1 MLTPSP
7 RVLRRAAAAL
17 VLLMPTVAAAQ
28 EATPFL
34 PSADLPPALER
45 VLRDYERA
53 WAAGDAAG
61 LADLFTEDGFVLSNG
76 AEPIRGREVIRGQYA
91 NAGGPL
97 RLRALG
103 YATADTVGYIVGA
116 YRYGDATVDGGKF
129 VLALRREPGG
139 RWLIAAD
146 IDNSIRRP

>member
-1 MLTPSP
+1 MMP
-7 RVLRRAAAAL
+7 VL
-17 VLLMPTVAAAQ
+17 AAAQ
-28 EATPFL
+28 DAPPPL
-34 PSADLPPALER
+34 PSADLPLPLER

-53 WAAGDAAG
+53 WAAGAAAA
-61 LADLFTEDGFVLSNG
+61 LAALFTEDGFVLSNG
-76 AEPIRGREVIRGQYA
+76 AEPIRGRDAIRRKYA
-91 NAGGPL
+91 TAGGPL

-116 YRYGDATVDGGKF
+116 YRYGDAAQDTGKF
-129 VLALRREPGG
+129 VLALRRGPDG

>member
-1 MLTPSP
+1 MRPAT
-7 RVLRRAAAAL
+7 AL
-17 VLLMPTVAAAQ
+17 LALLLPAVAAAQ
-28 EATPFL
+28 DAPRAL
-34 PSADLPPALER
+34 PSVDLPPTLER

-61 LADLFTEDGFVLSNG
+61 LATLFTEDGFVLSNG
-76 AEPIRGREVIRGQYA
+76 AEPIRGRDAIRRKYA

>member
-1 MLTPSP
+1 MRPATTL
-7 RVLRRAAAAL
+7 LAL
-17 VLLMPTVAAAQ
+17 LLPATGAAQ
-28 EATPFL
+28 DAPPLF

-61 LADLFTEDGFVLSNG
+61 LANLFTEDGFVLSNG
-76 AEPIRGREVIRGQYA
+76 AEPIRGREVIRGKYA

>member
-1 MLTPSP
+1 MRPAT
-7 RVLRRAAAAL
+7 AL
-17 VLLMPTVAAAQ
+17 LALLLPAVAAAQ
-28 EATPFL
+28 DAPRAL
-34 PSADLPPALER
+34 PSVDLPPTLER

-53 WAAGDAAG
+53 WAAGDAAS

-76 AEPIRGREVIRGQYA
+76 AEPIRGRGVIRSKYA
-91 NAGGPL
+91 NAGGNL
-97 RLRALG
+97 KLRALG

-116 YRYGDATVDGGKF
+116 YRYGNAAEDTGKF
-129 VLALRREPGG
+129 VLALRRGPDG

>member
-1 MLTPSP
+1 MRPAT
-7 RVLRRAAAAL
+7 AL
-17 VLLMPTVAAAQ
+17 LALLLPAVAAAQ
-28 EATPFL
+28 DAPRAL
-34 PSADLPPALER
+34 PSVDLPPTLER

-61 LADLFTEDGFVLSNG
+61 LATLFTEDGFVLSNG
-76 AEPIRGREVIRGQYA
+76 AEPIRGRDAIRRKYA

-116 YRYGDATVDGGKF
+116 YRYGNAAEDTGKF
-129 VLALRREPGG
+129 VLALRRGPDG

>member
-1 MLTPSP
+1 MRPAT
-7 RVLRRAAAAL
+7 AL
-17 VLLMPTVAAAQ
+17 LALLLPATAAAQ
-28 EATPFL
+28 DAPRAL
-34 PSADLPPALER
+34 PSVDLPPALER

-61 LADLFTEDGFVLSNG
+61 LANLFTEDGFVLSNG
-76 AEPIRGREVIRGQYA
+76 AEPIRGREVIRGKYA

>member
-1 MLTPSP
+1 MRPAT
-7 RVLRRAAAAL
+7 AL
-17 VLLMPTVAAAQ
+17 LALLLPAVAAAQ
-28 EATPFL
+28 DAPRAL
-34 PSADLPPALER
+34 PSVDLPPTLER

-61 LADLFTEDGFVLSNG
+61 LATLFTEDGFVLSNG
-76 AEPIRGREVIRGQYA
+76 AEPIRGRDAIRRKYA

-116 YRYGDATVDGGKF
+116 YRYGDAAQDTGKF
-129 VLALRREPGG
+129 VLALRRGPDG

>member
-1 MLTPSP
+1 MRPAT
-7 RVLRRAAAAL
+7 AL
-17 VLLMPTVAAAQ
+17 LALLLPATAAAQ
-28 EATPFL
+28 AAPPLL
-34 PSADLPPALER
+34 PAADLPPALER

-61 LADLFTEDGFVLSNG
+61 LAELFTDDGFVLSNG
-76 AEPIRGREVIRGQYA
+76 AEPIRGREVIRGKYA

>member
-1 MLTPSP
+1 MRPAT
-7 RVLRRAAAAL
+7 AL
-17 VLLMPTVAAAQ
+17 LALLLPATAAAQ
-28 EATPFL
+28 DAPRAL
-34 PSADLPPALER
+34 PSVDLPPALER

-61 LADLFTEDGFVLSNG
+61 LAELFTDDGFVLSNG
-76 AEPIRGREVIRGQYA
+76 AEPIRGREVIRGKYA